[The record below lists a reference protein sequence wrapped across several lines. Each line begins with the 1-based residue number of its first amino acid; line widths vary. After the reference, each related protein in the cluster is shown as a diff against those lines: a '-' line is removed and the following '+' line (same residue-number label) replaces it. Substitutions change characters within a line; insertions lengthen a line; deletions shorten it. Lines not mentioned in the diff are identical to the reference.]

1 MVIGEAVKSCAFYIA
16 DRLGMPNDMLRV
28 AISAAYGEKAV
39 SKYIFAK
46 KDESVNY
53 IGN

>member
-1 MVIGEAVKSCAFYIA
+1 
-16 DRLGMPNDMLRV
+16 MLRV

-46 KDESVNY
+46 KDESLKKEHAKK
-53 IGN
+53 ISKKQKGNEKGVLRVQ